1 MRRASQTAIAA
12 AADHACGRHAA
23 EYGAGV
29 RQSPDL
35 NTLTTG
41 VASLTSGQLGSGN
54 QYPLQLAAA
63 VLMSIP
69 VAVVFFIFQ
78 RRIMSTSEGS
88 EKG

>member
-1 MRRASQTAIAA
+1 MVSRN
-12 AADHACGRHAA
+12 D
-23 EYGAGV
+23 
-29 RQSPDL
+29 PDL

-69 VAVVFFIFQ
+69 VAVLFFIFQ
-78 RRIMSTSEGS
+78 RRIMSTSEGG